1 MRLVD
6 RLYDWL
12 SQGPT
17 PDCDRIFGAALPLAE
32 PAWERRI
39 VDVLLYRATDAAWAA
54 LIGQYDRLPADV
66 RERLLAAPERVQGGI
81 SIAYKSDSAEVRLN
95 ALRTLADQPCPRMAY
110 LLSQA
115 IRDPSPRIRELA
127 GGVFRTVADA
137 FLTLVDDDPHEVTR
151 HCADVAAARRQLV
164 LGLEEALRTFDLHHR
179 NEVIE
184 TALWFSRDLGD
195 RLWER
200 LNARRGRLGVA
211 VSEQLGQWNHPR
223 LAHFL
228 VTALRHPTWRRVAA
242 ARLARWSTREE
253 LHAMLRETDQLD
265 DSCIRKNLA
274 YVQNP
279 RWFDR
284 VDPSL
289 RVLDPDLRSRMPR
302 WTCHAGID
310 DQRKTA
316 LLTRWIA
323 SEDPALH
330 RAAVYAL
337 AEVDTPAARKLL
349 RQVAKSD
356 SPLATF
362 ARWCVVALDT
372 EVVRAAI
379 EGRGTARVGACAPP
393 VLSPSEQ
400 STSDD
405 CTMLWQT
412 CRRTPADERG
422 PLIAAL
428 RAHAEVW
435 RPQLRAFLHS
445 PDPRDRILAL
455 QVISTEQ
462 LALRFRHDLEPLLDD
477 PVDGIRR
484 LAKTLVQVLS
494 QQPAHQAE
502 DPAVAAVPPPTGED
516 PQRDRSRRRLRRML
530 EKLSSGEADATDART
545 IHVVRELLSEVY
557 GPGRPEDSG
566 TTAEEQS

>member
-32 PAWERRI
+32 PEWKRRI
-39 VDVLLYRATDAAWAA
+39 VDVLLYRATDAAWAT
-54 LIGQYDRLPADV
+54 LIGQYDQLEPEV

-81 SIAYKSDSAEVRLN
+81 SIAYQSGSADVRHN
-95 ALRTLADQPCPRMAY
+95 ALRALADQPCPRMAY

-127 GGVFRTVADA
+127 GQVLRTVADA
-137 FLTLVDDDPHEVTR
+137 FLKLVDDEPYDEMM
-151 HCADVAAARRQLV
+151 HCPDVAAARRQIV
-164 LGLEEALRTFDLHHR
+164 LGIEEALRGFELHHR
-179 NEVIE
+179 NEVLE
-184 TALWFSRDLGD
+184 TALWFSRDLGE
-195 RLWER
+195 RLWDK
-200 LNARRGRLGVA
+200 LNARRSRLGVA

-228 VTALRHPTWRRVAA
+228 VTALRYPTWRRAA
-242 ARLARWSTREE
+242 AGRLARWRTREE
-253 LHAMLRETDQLD
+253 LHALLRETDLLD
-265 DSCIRKNLA
+265 DPAIRKNLA

-279 RWFDR
+279 HWFDR
-284 VDPSL
+284 IDPGLRLVEPSL
-289 RVLDPDLRSRMPR
+289 RPHVPR
-302 WTCHAGID
+302 WACHAGID

-316 LLTRWIA
+316 LLTRWVA
-323 SEDPALH
+323 SRDPDLH

-379 EGRGTARVGACAPP
+379 EGRHGARGGSLPP
-393 VLSPSEQ
+393 PALSPSEQ
-400 STSDD
+400 ASSDD

-412 CRRTPADERG
+412 CRRTPASERG

-455 QVISTEQ
+455 QVISTEK
-462 LALRFRHDLEPLLDD
+462 LALRFRHDLEPLLND
-477 PVDGIRR
+477 PVEGIRR
-484 LAKTLVQVLS
+484 LAKTLAQVLS
-494 QQPAHQAE
+494 QQPIPRSEHPTA
-502 DPAVAAVPPPTGED
+502 AAVPPPDGND
-516 PQRDRSRRRLRRML
+516 PDRDRARRRLRRML
-530 EKLSSGEADATDART
+530 EKLSTGEADATDART
-545 IHVVRELLSEVY
+545 LALVRSLLDQVY
-557 GPGRPEDSG
+557 GSG
-566 TTAEEQS
+566 KPARDQDGEAQS